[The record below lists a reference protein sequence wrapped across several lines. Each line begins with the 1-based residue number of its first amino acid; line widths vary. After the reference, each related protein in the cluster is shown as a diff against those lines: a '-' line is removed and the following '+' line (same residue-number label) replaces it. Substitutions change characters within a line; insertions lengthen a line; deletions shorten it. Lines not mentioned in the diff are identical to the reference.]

1 MKSNHFSH
9 VICTSA
15 IYTLGAI
22 ITLMTDGATIAQS
35 KSQFNVVAFL
45 TGCQTSQLSVRR
57 VSSQGA
63 TGHIGV
69 VYAFTN
75 TSSSTCTLYGYPG
88 FVPLDAK
95 GQPLKGIKVTESER
109 NYMHHAQRQRLTLT
123 PGAQASFE
131 VVYSHIPSDNQL
143 CPKSAKV
150 QITPPNTYQNFSFV
164 EHLSPC
170 REIFVTPVEA
180 GVIQN

>member
-1 MKSNHFSH
+1 MKSKHCFH
-9 VICTSA
+9 PIRTSA
-15 IYTLGAI
+15 IYTLF
-22 ITLMTDGATIAQS
+22 ITIALMTDSATIAQS
-35 KSQFNVVAFL
+35 KPQSRVAANP
-45 TGCQTSQLSVRR
+45 TRCQTSQLSVRR
-57 VSSQGA
+57 VSDQGA

-95 GQPLKGIKVTESER
+95 GQPLKGIKVTWSER

-131 VVYSHIPSDNQL
+131 AVYSHIPSDNQL
-143 CPKSAKV
+143 CRKSAKV
-150 QITPPNTYQNFSFV
+150 QITPPNTYHHFSLADN
-164 EHLSPC
+164 LSPC
-170 REIFVTPVEA
+170 REILVTPVEA
-180 GVIQN
+180 GIIQN

>member
-1 MKSNHFSH
+1 MKSNHRFH
-9 VICTSA
+9 RIRTSA
-15 IYTLGAI
+15 IYTLLVTIAL
-22 ITLMTDGATIAQS
+22 ITDSVAIAQS
-35 KSQFNVVAFL
+35 KLRFSVAANF
-45 TGCQTSQLSVRR
+45 TRCQTSQLSVRR
-57 VSSQGA
+57 VSDQGA
-63 TGHIGV
+63 MGHIGV

-88 FVPLDAK
+88 FAPLDAK
-95 GQPLKGIKVTESER
+95 GQPLKGIKVTWSER

-131 VVYSHIPSDNQL
+131 AVYSHIPSDNQL

-150 QITPPNTYQNFSFV
+150 QITPPNTYHHFSFSDR
-164 EHLSPC
+164 LTPC

-180 GVIQN
+180 GIIQN